1 MRSLVG
7 NENEDERELSCLQL
21 AIYAFAL
28 TDWSTFDLIM
38 THVLTKGCF
47 QPTLHHDDKGHSLR
61 GSNQRRR
68 SGTAAGRHYELE
80 SQEWQLHGHHGVE
93 SRGSPAPRYWIP
105 TGSSS
110 SWPRF
115 RLLLLV
121 ELDSLPSVVCRH
133 SDGGKDEKLQRSLLA
148 PGH

>member
-7 NENEDERELSCLQL
+7 NENEDERDVSCFQL

-28 TDWSTFDLIM
+28 TAWSTLILIM
-38 THVLTKGCF
+38 TRVLTKGCF
-47 QPTLHHDDKGHSLR
+47 QPTLHHADKGHSLR
-61 GSNQRRR
+61 GSNQRRW
-68 SGTAAGRHYELE
+68 SGIAAGRHYELE

-93 SRGSPAPRYWIP
+93 GCGSPAPRYWIP

-121 ELDSLPSVVCRH
+121 ELDTLPSVVCRH
-133 SDGGKDEKLQRSLLA
+133 SDGARMKGFNEVC
-148 PGH
+148 